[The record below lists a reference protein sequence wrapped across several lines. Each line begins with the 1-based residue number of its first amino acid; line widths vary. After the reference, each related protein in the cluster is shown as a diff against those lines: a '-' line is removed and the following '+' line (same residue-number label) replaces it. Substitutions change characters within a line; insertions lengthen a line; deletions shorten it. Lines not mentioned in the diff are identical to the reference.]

1 LTHLR
6 KSAVTTQIHFFFSR
20 KNFPNY
26 QLSELRKS
34 MNIGK
39 IISSIV
45 LLLGFSSCVMPET
58 SLEFERN
65 PETGAVRAVLHRGWQ
80 AGPVSVQSEYT
91 GPDGTH
97 ITASWQSDINLDAAQ
112 AVRLEEI
119 KALNKALEMAA
130 KVSKP

>member
-1 LTHLR
+1 
-6 KSAVTTQIHFFFSR
+6 
-20 KNFPNY
+20 
-26 QLSELRKS
+26 